1 MTPSPNDYACKQIFA
16 GTGYV
21 LIPAI
26 DVRNRSFAGGVG
38 IEEEKRLKIGCIV
51 CWVIPSYKSD
61 FTCTESDYLIGTSK
75 QKEERGWV
83 VHDSIKQPVSKI
95 FPGKK

>member
-21 LIPAI
+21 LIHAI
-26 DVRNRSFAGGVG
+26 DVRNRSFAGGIG

-51 CWVIPSYKSD
+51 CWVMVIRVILLGHRNKRRK
-61 FTCTESDYLIGTSK
+61 GA
-75 QKEERGWV
+75 G
-83 VHDSIKQPVSKI
+83 
-95 FPGKK
+95 